1 MSVYTELFFLFIL
14 VCLSAFLSCAEISLA
29 SARRSRLNV
38 LADDG
43 DRRARLVLDLQEHPG
58 QFFSAIQIGTNALAL
73 LGGVV
78 GEAAF
83 SPFFKWCLSFV
94 FTPEQIHGV
103 DFVISFV
110 LATLL
115 FVIFADLLPKRLA
128 VAKPEET
135 AMTVVRPTFVMI
147 KLLRPLVFVLE
158 KFSDALMRS
167 LGFSTKRQD
176 TITSEDI
183 LASVGAGTAA
193 GVLAPQEEAVIQ
205 NVFDLES
212 RLVPSAMTPRENIV
226 FFTLDDPEEEVRAKI
241 SSVPYNR
248 FLICDKDLDHII
260 GYVDSM
266 HILRQVLNN
275 KPISFKEPG
284 VVQTCPFIPDSL
296 TLSEVLD
303 VFQRSRADFAV
314 ILNEYALVVGVITI
328 NDVMST
334 VMGELVVNADEL
346 QIVERGRHVACRRL
360 HADRRPRACARHRRV
375 PRGHDLRDGRGL
387 HDVHAAQDP
396 QEDRQ
401 GRLGGL
407 HLRGDRR
414 RQQQDRPD
422 PRDTQ
427 QAPRARCR
435 RGRACQGRLRRHS
448 LRLKRKRSPDR
459 GSSFF
464 FF

>member
-1 MSVYTELFFLFIL
+1 MFVYTELFSLFIL

-183 LASVGAGTAA
+183 LASVGAATAA

-226 FFTLDDPEEEVRAKI
+226 FFTLDDPEEEVRVKI

-346 QIVERGRHVACRRL
+346 QIVEREDGTWLVDGSTPIDDLEHALDIDEFPEDTTYETVAGFMMYMLRKIPKRTDKVVWAGYTFEVIDVDNNKIDQIL
-360 HADRRPRACARHRRV
+360 VTRNKRPAPVADAEEPAKA
-375 PRGHDLRDGRGL
+375 D
-387 HDVHAAQDP
+387 
-396 QEDRQ
+396 
-401 GRLGGL
+401 
-407 HLRGDRR
+407 
-414 RQQQDRPD
+414 
-422 PRDTQ
+422 
-427 QAPRARCR
+427 
-435 RGRACQGRLRRHS
+435 
-448 LRLKRKRSPDR
+448 
-459 GSSFF
+459 
-464 FF
+464 

>member
-1 MSVYTELFFLFIL
+1 MSVYTELFSLFIL

-58 QFFSAIQIGTNALAL
+58 QFFSAIQIGTSGLVGGALIAC

-183 LASVGAGTAA
+183 LASVGAATAA

-226 FFTLDDPEEEVRAKI
+226 FFTLDDPEEEVRVKI

-346 QIVERGRHVACRRL
+346 QIVEREDGTWLVDGSTPIDDLEHALDIDEFPEDTTYETVAGFMMYMLRKIPKRTDKVVWAGYTFEVIDVDNNKIDQIL
-360 HADRRPRACARHRRV
+360 VTRNKRPAPVADAEEPAKA
-375 PRGHDLRDGRGL
+375 D
-387 HDVHAAQDP
+387 
-396 QEDRQ
+396 
-401 GRLGGL
+401 
-407 HLRGDRR
+407 
-414 RQQQDRPD
+414 
-422 PRDTQ
+422 
-427 QAPRARCR
+427 
-435 RGRACQGRLRRHS
+435 
-448 LRLKRKRSPDR
+448 
-459 GSSFF
+459 
-464 FF
+464 